1 MRRLRESLAWG
12 RQARAGEVKQLIQFR
27 SEEPLPRDAID
38 DLAYS

>member
-12 RQARAGEVKQLIQFR
+12 RQALEGEVKQLIQFR
-27 SEEPLPRDAID
+27 GEEPLPRDAID